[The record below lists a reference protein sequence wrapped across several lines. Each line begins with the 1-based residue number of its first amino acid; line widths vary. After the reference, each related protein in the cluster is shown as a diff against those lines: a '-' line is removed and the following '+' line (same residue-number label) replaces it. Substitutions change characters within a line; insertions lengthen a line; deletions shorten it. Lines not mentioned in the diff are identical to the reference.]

1 MKKVRHVMGIS
12 GGKDSGALAIYLF
25 KKYPELEI
33 DYYFTD
39 TGKELQE
46 TYNLISNIEKLT
58 GRKVT
63 RIEAADRSHEDP
75 FDHFLKL
82 YGGYLPSSN
91 ARWCTKKLKLE
102 PFEKWVGNDPVISY
116 VGIRGDEDREGYI
129 SKKNNIQS
137 IFPFRKNIWSEDVT
151 RRLLKNS
158 NIPELLIAF
167 EKFIPL
173 EKLDRIKEVVA
184 EPISPKYDVKDKLN
198 TLLDIDIIAFNKVVF
213 DFLKTTD
220 YPLAHENDF
229 ALLDNEDNLIREDIF
244 NILRESGVGVP
255 EYYEKVEYEINGQIG
270 EYARSRSGCF
280 FCFFQQ
286 KIEWIWL
293 YEQHPD
299 KFALA
304 MEYEKDGY
312 TWMQEESLQDIIK
325 PERITQIK
333 EDNIKRTQRNAENK
347 KSPYLIDLLDDA
359 EGEGCAS
366 CFI

>member
-25 KKYPELEI
+25 RKYPELEI
-33 DYYFTD
+33 EYYFTD

-58 GRKVT
+58 GRTVT
-63 RIEAADRSHEDP
+63 KIEAADRSHEDP

-151 RRLLKNS
+151 RRLLKNN

-173 EKLDRIKEVVA
+173 EKLERIKEVVT
-184 EPISPKYDVKDKLN
+184 EPISPKYDLKDKLN

-213 DFLKTTD
+213 DFLKTTE

-255 EYYEKVEYEINGQIG
+255 EYYEKVEYEINGKIG

-312 TWMQEESLQDIIK
+312 TWMQDESLQDIIK
-325 PERITQIK
+325 PERISQIK
-333 EDNIKRTQRNAENK
+333 EDNIKRTQRNAQNK

>member
-25 KKYPELEI
+25 NKYPELEI
-33 DYYFTD
+33 EYYFTD

-46 TYNLISNIEKLT
+46 TYDLISNIEKFT
-58 GRKVT
+58 GRKVA
-63 RIEAADRSHEDP
+63 RIEAANRSHEDP

-91 ARWCTKKLKLE
+91 ARWCTNKLKLE

-116 VGIRGDEDREGYI
+116 VGIRGDEDRDGYI

-151 RRLLKNS
+151 RQVLKNS
-158 NIPELLIAF
+158 NIEALLVAYENF
-167 EKFIPL
+167 APTEKI
-173 EKLDRIKEVVA
+173 DRIKEILNV
-184 EPISPKYDVKDKLN
+184 PISPKYDLKSKLN
-198 TLLDIDIIAFNKVVF
+198 TLIDIDIKAFNKVVF
-213 DFLKTTD
+213 DFLKTTE
-220 YPLAHENDF
+220 YPLANVEDF
-229 ALLDNEDNLIREDIF
+229 ELLDNEDNLVRDDIF
-244 NILRESGVGVP
+244 KILKESGVGVP
-255 EYYEKVEYEINGQIG
+255 KYYEKVEYEVNGKKG

-293 YEQHPD
+293 YEQHPE

-312 TWMQEESLQDIIK
+312 TWMQDESLQDIIK
-325 PERITQIK
+325 PERMTQIK
-333 EDNIKRTQRNAENK
+333 EDNIKRTQRIAQNK
-347 KSPYLIDLLDDA
+347 KSPYLLDLLEDA